1 MRRRRLHDHDQQSE
15 ADVRRAQRLVAT
27 TRGCTLREGADALRA
42 RATDL
47 GVSLHAAALAVLTAR
62 PVDPL
67 LHDQPVR

>member
-1 MRRRRLHDHDQQSE
+1 MRRRRPYDQQSE

-27 TRGCTLREGADALRA
+27 TRGCTLREGAEALRA

-67 LHDQPVR
+67 LRDQPVR